1 MDDQTK
7 KTQQYNQPKQ
17 KNLRRELRK
26 GGEAP
31 EAVMWTL
38 LKNRQIDGV
47 KFRRQFG
54 VGPYILD
61 FYCPELK
68 LGIELD
74 GAPHFISGNF
84 DYDDARTEYLYRE
97 HNIKII
103 RFENR
108 TLFYNQEGVV
118 KSIREIVK
126 KLKEI

>member
-7 KTQQYNQPKQ
+7 KTQQYNQPEQ

-54 VGPYILD
+54 VALIYLT
-61 FYCPELK
+61 
-68 LGIELD
+68 
-74 GAPHFISGNF
+74 FIVLN
-84 DYDDARTEYLYRE
+84 L
-97 HNIKII
+97 N
-103 RFENR
+103 
-108 TLFYNQEGVV
+108 
-118 KSIREIVK
+118 
-126 KLKEI
+126 

>member
-1 MDDQTK
+1 MDDKNK
-7 KTQQYNQPKQ
+7 KTQQYNQPEQ
-17 KNLRRELRK
+17 KSLRRELRK

-38 LKNRQIDGV
+38 LKNRQIEGV

-74 GAPHFISGNF
+74 GAPHFISGN
-84 DYDDARTEYLYRE
+84 YDC
-97 HNIKII
+97 K
-103 RFENR
+103 F
-108 TLFYNQEGVV
+108 
-118 KSIREIVK
+118 
-126 KLKEI
+126 KL